1 MTRLILALIRLMA
14 LALSYFL
21 STLAAAAFVTFSLF
35 LGGDAS
41 WLSGDPEVAVGSI
54 GFTVAVWF
62 DIASFLFAPFLFLM
76 LIAELARFSGL
87 TINLLAGGLLAVIY
101 MVMLPP
107 ALDQPYV
114 QQEIW
119 LAALGAGFFGGLVH
133 WILAGHRAGR
143 WLGPPKRIVVKDS
156 SGPR

>member
-21 STLAAAAFVTFSLF
+21 STLAAATFVTFSLF

-54 GFTVAVWF
+54 GFTFAVWF
-62 DIASFLFAPFLFLM
+62 DIAGFLFAPFLFLM
-76 LIAELARFSGL
+76 LVAELARFTGV
-87 TINLLAGGLLAVIY
+87 TINMLAGGMLAVIY
-101 MVMLPP
+101 MVMLPQ
-107 ALDQPYV
+107 ALDLPYS
-114 QQEIW
+114 QQEVW

-143 WLGPPKRIVVKDS
+143 WLGPPKRIIVEENSD
-156 SGPR
+156 PR